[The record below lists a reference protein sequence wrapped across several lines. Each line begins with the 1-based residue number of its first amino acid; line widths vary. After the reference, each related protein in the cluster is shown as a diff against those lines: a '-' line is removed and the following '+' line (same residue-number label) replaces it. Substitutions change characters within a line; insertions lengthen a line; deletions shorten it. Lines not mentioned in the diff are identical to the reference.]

1 MPEIEES
8 RVFMIDFDNQKDLV
22 ERFGARMQST
32 LIVFKG
38 NTEEGRSVGDTNRA
52 SIAVLL
58 NKAL

>member
-1 MPEIEES
+1 
-8 RVFMIDFDNQKDLV
+8 MIDFDRQKDLV